1 MAYARL
7 QLRGDT
13 AAAWSSANPV
23 LASREIALETD
34 THKFKVG
41 DGSTAWNSLAYGGL
55 QGPAGA
61 TGATGPQGS
70 PGSAGAAAT
79 ITVGTV
85 TTGAAGSSASVSNAG
100 TSSAAVFNFSIPKG
114 DKGDAGDPTSPTAV
128 VEITATS
135 ATLALSHAQKW
146 LKCNNASAQTIT
158 IPAEATVAWP
168 AGTEMQGFQY
178 GAGAVTFVGA
188 SGVTIR
194 KHSSLTLAA
203 LGQYAPFG
211 LKKIGTNEW
220 LLFGMM
226 GSA

>member
-1 MAYARL
+1 MA
-7 QLRGDT
+7 DT
-13 AAAWSSANPV
+13 AIN
-23 LASREIALETD
+23 I
-34 THKFKVG
+34 
-41 DGSTAWNSLAYGGL
+41 GGL
-55 QGPAGA
+55 DDGGA
-61 TGATGPQGS
+61 LLDTDLLEIERPGTPSTGKRVA
-70 PGSAGAAAT
+70 GSALRR
-79 ITVGTV
+79 
-85 TTGAAGSSASVSNAG
+85 
-100 TSSAAVFNFSIPKG
+100 PW
-114 DKGDAGDPTSPTAV
+114 PT
-128 VEITATS
+128 VEITTTA
-135 ATLALSHAQKW
+135 ATLALTHASTW

-168 AGTEMQGFQY
+168 ADTEMQGFQY

-203 LGQYAPFG
+203 LGRYAPFG